1 MKTLS
6 ILITDDIAENR
17 AYIAQLLLS
26 VINNAQTE
34 MARDGKAAVDA
45 VAAKIKA
52 TGTSFDLII
61 MDYQMPAMNGADATA
76 AIRTVE
82 QAAVPPTK
90 SVIITWSTSKSA
102 PYAHADDWL
111 PKMPQTEDILRVL
124 QENGISNE

>member
-17 AYIAQLLLS
+17 AYIEQMLLS

-34 MARDGKAAVDA
+34 MAGDGKAAVEA

-52 TGTSFDLII
+52 TSTSFDLII
-61 MDYQMPAMNGADATA
+61 MDYQMPIMNGAEASA
-76 AIRTVE
+76 AIRKVE

-90 SVIITWSTSKSA
+90 SIIITWSTSKSA

-111 PKMPQTEDILRVL
+111 PKMPKKEDVLRVL
-124 QENGISNE
+124 EENRISIE